1 MPTEK
6 IEVVN
11 LYLYLYFVD
20 KYDHTFDFIKI
31 DTEGFE

>member
-11 LYLYLYFVD
+11 LYLYFVD